1 MMPYFTYENN
11 FVDRMVQGQAGSL
24 SYLSATMGGI
34 AKNIAILA
42 VVAELWQVN
51 LRLSDGQ

>member
-1 MMPYFTYENN
+1 METILLIELF
-11 FVDRMVQGQAGSL
+11 RAKQGSL

-42 VVAELWQVN
+42 VVVELWQVN